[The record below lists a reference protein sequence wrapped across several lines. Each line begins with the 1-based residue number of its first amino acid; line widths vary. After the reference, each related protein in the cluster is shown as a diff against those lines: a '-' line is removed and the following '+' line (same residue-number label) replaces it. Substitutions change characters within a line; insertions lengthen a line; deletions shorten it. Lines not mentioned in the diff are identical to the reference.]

1 MKPAMPVPL
10 RRARFDSSA
19 ATKPTAETAKVA
31 SLFSL
36 MTPNARA
43 LGPMIP
49 AIEHR
54 FFSTLTIAVVAGVT
68 LLVVLLGPWQ
78 VLMLIVSYGD

>member
-1 MKPAMPVPL
+1 
-10 RRARFDSSA
+10 
-19 ATKPTAETAKVA
+19 
-31 SLFSL
+31 

-49 AIEHR
+49 AMEHR

-68 LLVVLLGPWQ
+68 LLVVLLGLWQ